1 MHNTHD
7 PIGVLN
13 CGALQCDGVS
23 SVYTIPLPPL
33 ACRQYQPLDIL
44 PHFQV

>member
-7 PIGVLN
+7 PIGVLY

-23 SVYTIPLPPL
+23 SVLQPIQPPSPLSL
-33 ACRQYQPLDIL
+33 VASISL
-44 PHFQV
+44 